1 MFSKN
6 KLAAIRSLVAE
17 GCRIQGDITFKDGIR
32 IDGSVE
38 GSLQGEAIDT
48 KKGTLVFVAE
58 HGRVTGGIKADVIIV
73 NGSVE
78 GPIYATR
85 MLELQPKARISGD
98 ITYAQLEMHQG
109 ALISGCMMPILA
121 PKEGAAKVLIEASL
135 VPPEAPQL
143 AAGLS
148 EAGKDAVRAIES
160 ASQSSHLSNSR
171 QTGQAKAREA

>member
-6 KLAAIRSLVAE
+6 KLAAIRSLVAD

-32 IDGSVE
+32 IDGLVE
-38 GSLQGEAIDT
+38 GSLHGELIDAN

-58 HGRVTGGIKADVIIV
+58 HGTVSGGIKADVIII
-73 NGSVE
+73 NGRVE

-109 ALISGCMMPILA
+109 ALISGCMIPILPASEAVGKALLETHALGQDA
-121 PKEGAAKVLIEASL
+121 PKL
-135 VPPEAPQL
+135 VAGRSESSL
-143 AAGLS
+143 AAAPALQG
-148 EAGKDAVRAIES
+148 AGQPTEKAK
-160 ASQSSHLSNSR
+160 SQSH
-171 QTGQAKAREA
+171 